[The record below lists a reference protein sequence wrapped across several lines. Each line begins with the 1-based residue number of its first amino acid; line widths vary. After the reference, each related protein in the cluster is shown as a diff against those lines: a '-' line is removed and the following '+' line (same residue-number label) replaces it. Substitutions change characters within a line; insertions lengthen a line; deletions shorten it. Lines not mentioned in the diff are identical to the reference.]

1 MQPCDPRAKR
11 PSILSFGPC
20 TQGRFLAPWLG
31 LALTLSLA
39 CEDKSNATDD
49 APEASASEP
58 GPGESSAPVQSS
70 TTPVPTGP
78 ASTGPEP
85 TASTPTATTSAPP
98 SASST
103 PPTASTGGGGD
114 DVTTD
119 DSGAGGSDAGPANSV
134 PQTTDDQGPD
144 GGVEAGIDPCAIAD
158 FVAPSA
164 LSETGL
170 YADIAAGTLAPGV
183 REYRPRF
190 ELWSDGADK
199 RRFVYLPPCSKIDNT
214 DPDFWI
220 YPVGTKL
227 WKEFSRDNEAGE
239 SVRVETRIFEKRT
252 ATKWFWTAFIWNDD
266 QTDATIAEGDGATTL
281 IAAENAKGT
290 PHDVPGQKTCE
301 SCHYNMEDQVLGFS
315 GLQLDF
321 DAEEGF
327 VDLGTLAREGLLTG
341 PAAVYT
347 LPGTAEQQAALGYM
361 HANCGACHNPNSK
374 EADLEL
380 EFWLQLS
387 GLGSMETT
395 SPYLSTVGQM
405 SLAEQPPEDQPLVRV
420 VPGDLDNSAVYWRM
434 TQPVVFPTNP
444 KGGIHMPLIAT
455 EVTDEA
461 GVQLVADWINS
472 LPPQ

>member
-1 MQPCDPRAKR
+1 MKPCVARVKR
-11 PSILSFGPC
+11 PSVLSFRAS
-20 TQGRFLAPWLG
+20 TQGKSLATCLG

-39 CEDKSNATDD
+39 CEDTSNGTDD

-58 GPGESSAPVQSS
+58 GPGESSSPVQSS
-70 TTPVPTGP
+70 TTPEPSGP
-78 ASTGPEP
+78 ASTGPDP
-85 TASTPTATTSAPP
+85 TTSTPAATTSAPP
-98 SASST
+98 TASST
-103 PPTASTGGGGD
+103 APTASSGSD
-114 DVTTD
+114 DNTTD
-119 DSGAGGSDAGPANSV
+119 DGAAGGSDAGPANSV
-134 PQTTDDQGPD
+134 PQTTDDPD
-144 GGVEAGIDPCAIAD
+144 ASVEAGIDPCALSE
-158 FVAPSA
+158 FVAPTA

-190 ELWSDGADK
+190 ELWSDGAAK

-214 DPDFWI
+214 DPDFWV

-239 SVRVETRIFEKRT
+239 SVRVETRIFQKRT

-266 QTDATIAEGDGATTL
+266 LTDATIAEGDGATTL

-347 LPGTAEQQAALGYM
+347 LPGTEEQQAALGYM

-374 EADLEL
+374 EANLEL
-380 EFWLQLS
+380 EFWLQLAK
-387 GLGSMETT
+387 LGSVEETPT
-395 SPYLSTVGQM
+395 YVTTVGKT
-405 SLAEQPPEDQPLVRV
+405 SLAEQPPEAQPLERV
-420 VPGDLDNSAVYWRM
+420 VPGDLENSAVYWRM
-434 TQPVVFPTNP
+434 TQPIDYPMNP
-444 KGGIHMPLIAT
+444 KGGTHMPLIAT
-455 EVTDEA
+455 EVTDDV

-472 LPPQ
+472 LATE